1 MTFTRCVSSL
11 LIQARVRGPRP
22 SCLHCFADAA
32 DELGDPADGPPDRAR
47 RQAPD
52 LGDVAIEFGAIDP
65 ELGELLVEQVVGHAV
80 EEQFRGEDDDDEVV
94 EPADDRH
101 VVGDQ
106 VATEDEIAGRTG
118 QQRLALHRHPLVH
131 HERGDEPRVHRDAAG
146 DRQERE
152 QRQGATEP
160 GAASRTLRFAS
171 PCHAPC
177 VVDASYSR
185 GRGV

>member
-1 MTFTRCVSSL
+1 MSSL

-22 SCLHCFADAA
+22 SDFIASPIAA
-32 DELGDPADGPPDRAR
+32 DELGDPADGPPHRPR

-52 LGDVAIEFGAIDP
+52 LGDIAIEFGPVDA
-65 ELGELLVEQVVGHAV
+65 EVGELLVEQVVGHAI
-80 EEQFRGEDDDDEVV
+80 EEELGGEDDHDEVV
-94 EPADDRH
+94 EPADDRP

-106 VATEDEIAGRTG
+106 VTTEDQVARGPG
-118 QQRLALHRHPLVH
+118 KQRLALHRHPLVH
-131 HERGDEPRVHRDAAG
+131 HERGDEPRVHRHATG

-160 GAASRTLRFAS
+160 GATCSNLRLASTLPRAMR
-171 PCHAPC
+171 PRCLQLP
-177 VVDASYSR
+177 